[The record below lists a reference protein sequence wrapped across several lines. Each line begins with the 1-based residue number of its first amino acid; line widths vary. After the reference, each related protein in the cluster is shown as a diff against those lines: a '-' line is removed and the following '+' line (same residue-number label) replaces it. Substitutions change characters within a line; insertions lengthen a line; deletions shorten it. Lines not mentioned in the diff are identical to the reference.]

1 MFPPQR
7 IVLSVD
13 EEAFPDGR
21 WGHQPGPLVSK
32 LLEALVA
39 SRFGSW
45 WFRMLRPLDRR
56 LVSRTK
62 GRYTVFGPTGS
73 PLLLLATTGKVSGQ
87 RRQTPLTFYR
97 EGDRLLIIGSN
108 FGQEMHPAWS
118 SNLLAD
124 PKAWVTISG
133 EEIPVL
139 ATLLVDAERERV
151 SEMFAEY
158 SPTVY
163 RYYTG
168 RTDRQ
173 MRIFAL
179 TKR

>member
-1 MFPPQR
+1 L
-7 IVLSVD
+7 I
-13 EEAFPDGR
+13 
-21 WGHQPGPLVSK
+21 
-32 LLEALVA
+32 A

-45 WFRMLRPLDRR
+45 WFRTLRPLDRR
-56 LVSRTK
+56 LLSRSK

-73 PLLLLATTGKVSGQ
+73 PLLLLTTTGKVSGQ
-87 RRQTPLTFYR
+87 RRQTPLTFHR

-124 PKAWVTISG
+124 PKASVTISG

-139 ATLLVDAERERV
+139 ATLLIDAERERV

-168 RTDRQ
+168 RTDRE

>member
-1 MFPPQR
+1 VR
-7 IVLSVD
+7 IG
-13 EEAFPDGR
+13 AG
-21 WGHQPGPLVSK
+21 GN
-32 LLEALVA
+32 
-39 SRFGSW
+39 
-45 WFRMLRPLDRR
+45 
-56 LVSRTK
+56 
-62 GRYTVFGPTGS
+62 GPTRGALTTILTTTLTTA
-73 PLLLLATTGKVSGQ
+73 PRATTTGKVSGQ
-87 RRQTPLTFYR
+87 RRQTPLTFHR
-97 EGDRLLIIGSN
+97 EGDRLFIIGSN

-124 PKAWVTISG
+124 PEAWVTISG
-133 EEIPVL
+133 KEIPVL

-151 SEMFAEY
+151 SAMLADY

-168 RTDRQ
+168 RTDRE